1 VHYICILPKTSRPH
15 GHSRHDP
22 RPRAPSEEKMAVT
35 PLLTP
40 NNDAFSYFAAVIKG
54 SINPEN
60 DLGSLKINMVAMQ
73 ILEAA
78 LKSSKTHKTIFL
90 K

>member
-1 VHYICILPKTSRPH
+1 MRVRIGDRNAKP
-15 GHSRHDP
+15 
-22 RPRAPSEEKMAVT
+22 EEKLEVKPLQT
-35 PLLTP
+35 PQ
-40 NNDAFSYFAAVIKG
+40 NDAFSYFAAVVKG

-60 DLGSLKINMVAMQ
+60 DLGSLKINMVAMA

-78 LKSSKTHKTIFL
+78 VKSAKSHKTVFL